1 MTKVLLARVLRCRF
15 CKRKMGRTP
24 LGYAQNPFC
33 SACLRERLAQA
44 TPPAG
49 VRWRRDGNYLIREDV

>member
-1 MTKVLLARVLRCRF
+1 MTKVLLARVLRCQF
-15 CKRKMGRTP
+15 CEREMRRAP

-33 SACLRERLAQA
+33 SACLSERLAQA

-49 VRWRRDGNYLIREDV
+49 VSWRRDGNYLIREDA